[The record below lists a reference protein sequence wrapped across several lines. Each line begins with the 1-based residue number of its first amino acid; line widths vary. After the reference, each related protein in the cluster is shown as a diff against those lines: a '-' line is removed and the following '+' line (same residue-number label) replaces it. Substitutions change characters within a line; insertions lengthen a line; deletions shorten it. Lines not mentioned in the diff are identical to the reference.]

1 MRICCLLAFFLL
13 HRLGRGVVGER
24 FLAGMEWAAGSKAR
38 SWGMAAA
45 DDTGPTMLSF
55 AGPSSSSSDAAVAAE
70 AAAALQDFSA
80 GQVQRARPAARRA
93 RPAAGVGADACSVD
107 GCQSDLSRCREYHR
121 RHKVCE
127 AHSKTPVV
135 FVGGQ
140 EQRFCQQCSRFHM
153 LTEFDEGKRS
163 CRKRLDGHN
172 RRRRK
177 PQHDALNPRS
187 FMPYHQVNQFSM
199 YPQTFPM
206 ADQNADAIMHP
217 LDRQPPFSISFSGT
231 FRAPKQFPFLQDS
244 SSALNTACPDLLRP
258 FSSAED
264 GANVHTTRALDP
276 ECALSLLSSSLHP
289 SPASIPGATA
299 QAQFAPS
306 FARVSASPQAVA
318 TAFAP
323 DGAVGGDHVLV
334 PAVTFEDPSQALPFS
349 WQV

>member
-1 MRICCLLAFFLL
+1 
-13 HRLGRGVVGER
+13 
-24 FLAGMEWAAGSKAR
+24 MEWASGSKAG

-55 AGPSSSSSDAAVAAE
+55 AGPSSSSSSDAAVVAE

-93 RPAAGVGADACSVD
+93 RAAAGAGAGADACSVD

-135 FVGGQ
+135 VVGGQ

-187 FMPYHQVNQFSM
+187 FMPYHQVNQFSI
-199 YPQTFPM
+199 YPQAFPI
-206 ADQNADAIMHP
+206 ADQNADTIMHP

-264 GANVHTTRALDP
+264 GTNVHMTRSTCNGVPRALDP

-289 SPASIPGATA
+289 SPAGIPSATA

-318 TAFAP
+318 TAFAS